1 MKNLL
6 FVFSFVILTFN
17 LRSSVLIVEGKF
29 QNKNIYIQ
37 NAFGANGVG
46 FCANEI
52 RVNGVITTDEV
63 NSSSFEIDLTAMH
76 IKPGQKVVIEISHK
90 SDCVPVVLNPEV
102 LKPRPT
108 FEVVSMN
115 INSSGILKWTAK
127 NESGPLP
134 YVVEQFKWNKWVYV
148 GEVQGLGSPDNH
160 DYSFQI
166 ATHSGENKFRIKQV
180 GLGATPKVSSAVI
193 INSGTDK
200 PSFMITKNNKAI
212 QYTTDTAFEVYDA
225 FGTVV
230 KKGFGKEIVID
241 NLEKGKYYLC
251 YDNQVSE
258 FEKKK

>member
-6 FVFSFVILTFN
+6 FVISLVVAVFN
-17 LRSSVLIVEGKF
+17 LNASVLILEGKF
-29 QNKNIYIQ
+29 QNKNIFIQ
-37 NAFGANGVG
+37 NSFGANGVG
-46 FCANEI
+46 FCATEI
-52 RVNGVITTDEV
+52 KVNGKITTDEV
-63 NSSSFEIDLTAMH
+63 NSSAFEIDLAAMN

-90 SDCVPVVLNPEV
+90 SDCMPVVLNPEV

-108 FEVVSMN
+108 FEVVNMN
-115 INSSGILKWTAK
+115 INASGILKWTAK

-148 GEVQGLGSPDNH
+148 GEVQGVGNPENH

-166 ATHSGENKFRIKQV
+166 ATHSGENKFRVKQV

-193 INSGTDK
+193 INSGIDK
-200 PSFMITKNNKAI
+200 PSFMITKNNKEI
-212 QYTTDTAFEVYDA
+212 QYTIETAFEIYDA

-230 KKGFGKEIVID
+230 KKGFGKTSNIES
-241 NLEKGKYYLC
+241 LSKGKYYLC
-251 YDNQVSE
+251 YDNQVAE

>member
-1 MKNLL
+1 MKNL
-6 FVFSFVILTFN
+6 FFIFSFVILSFN
-17 LRSSVLIVEGKF
+17 LKSSVLIVEGKF
-29 QNKNIYIQ
+29 QNKNIFIQ

-46 FCANEI
+46 FCATEI
-52 RVNGVITTDEV
+52 KVNGVITTDEV
-63 NSSSFEIDLTAMH
+63 NSSSFEIDLTAMN

-108 FEVVSMN
+108 FEVLSMN

-160 DYSFQI
+160 DYSFRI
-166 ATHSGENKFRIKQV
+166 ATHSGENKFRVKQV
-180 GLGATPKVSSAVI
+180 GLGSTPKVSSAVI

-212 QYTTDTAFEVYDA
+212 QYTTETAFEVYDA

-230 KKGFGKEIVID
+230 EKGFGKETTID

-251 YDNQVSE
+251 YDNQVAE